1 MRPDQPIPPF
11 DPTPVTVTRPP
22 RGRRGLWLGPLERW
36 GSNLLGAV
44 ALPHLRAEMLT
55 QRRNR
60 LLQLLRLF
68 EQLTCFGWRED
79 EQYSSGFGSRALPG
93 VGSAARSR
101 S

>member
-1 MRPDQPIPPF
+1 MF
-11 DPTPVTVTRPP
+11 
-22 RGRRGLWLGPLERW
+22 RGDLQS
-36 GSNLLGAV
+36 GSEMWEPNLLGAV
-44 ALPHLRAEMLT
+44 ALTHLRTETLT
-55 QRRNR
+55 QRHNR

-79 EQYSSGFGSRALPG
+79 EEYSSGFGSRALPG